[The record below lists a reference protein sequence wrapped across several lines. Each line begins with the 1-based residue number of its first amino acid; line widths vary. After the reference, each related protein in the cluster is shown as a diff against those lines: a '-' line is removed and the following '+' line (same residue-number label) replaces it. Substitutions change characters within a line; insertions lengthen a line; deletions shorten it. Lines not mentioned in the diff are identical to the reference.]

1 MWFLQPVFVRRES
14 AISHLRNASYIYL
27 MAWVAPPHHSL
38 LFKKN
43 FLLFLFFFKKNL
55 KGSVYFSLYSPPL
68 SFICI
73 DVVIIWILLLLSF
86 LTTDKVKVSSCLALP
101 EISISICKDNQ
112 RIKTCPVLLYHPHA
126 VTTLLV
132 YVLHISLFL
141 EMTGSKSC
149 RPKDICFLNCF
160 KSGL

>member
-1 MWFLQPVFVRRES
+1 M
-14 AISHLRNASYIYL
+14 N
-27 MAWVAPPHHSL
+27 
-38 LFKKN
+38 
-43 FLLFLFFFKKNL
+43 
-55 KGSVYFSLYSPPL
+55 
-68 SFICI
+68 
-73 DVVIIWILLLLSF
+73 LLLLSF

-112 RIKTCPVLLYHPHA
+112 RIKTCLVLLYHPHA

-141 EMTGSKSC
+141 EMTGSNSC
-149 RPKDICFLNCF
+149 QPKDICFLNCF